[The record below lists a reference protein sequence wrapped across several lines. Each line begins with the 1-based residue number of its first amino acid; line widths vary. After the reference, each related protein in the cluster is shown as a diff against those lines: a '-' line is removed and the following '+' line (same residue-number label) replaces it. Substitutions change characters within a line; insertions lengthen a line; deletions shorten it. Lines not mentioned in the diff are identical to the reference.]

1 MKIKKMMKNKK
12 IAVFTACLFLCS
24 ALFAAGNSAAVLEKY
39 NLGMEAQANESYYAA
54 SQYYLEVT
62 AENPAFTDAWYK
74 LAECSY
80 KLGEFDLALQ
90 YLENAEKYEKNNLAI
105 QNLKGMVYVSLGR
118 IDDGRA
124 IFNNI
129 LKKYPNDIDAHF
141 GLAEIELY
149 EGRFSGA
156 QNQYMEALKRQNTN
170 RKALLSLALVNAER
184 GQSEAAENYLRQAL
198 AYYSGEPEVH
208 YLASIIYS
216 MKGDY
221 ITAEKQARIAVEVNS
236 DYDRAYDM
244 LSTVLYKQSR
254 YKEVIDI
261 SDYLISRNRKNT
273 NAWFIK
279 GIAQCKLGNVS
290 AAIQTWTAGL
300 QINPQDEIMRSAMEN
315 EVRNTLP
322 LEDSRRSTY
331 AQYHIAN
338 AKQYASRYDG
348 SGAVYEYQ
356 RALLLDP
363 MNYEARA
370 AYADILEINGMHE
383 LYLEQLKFIKE
394 YNSQQLASAGG
405 KKLATQL
412 NDKIEAYD
420 YLLSNTLG
428 KKWNVEPFYLDK
440 TRWNIAVFYQ
450 DNNSTFIHADTNR
463 LVANAA
469 ADIFSGVAI
478 TSVKTQVTPV
488 SGYGE
493 AFKNS
498 RAGGFDYFIILSL
511 SEGENDMTLSST
523 MYSGRTGLEISK
535 NSFYCTGNNRFSTVL
550 RRFRNSVL
558 EKLTVRGKILNR
570 NGKIVLVDLGKAEN
584 IVKDAQLKIIKK
596 GQIRTADSGVGLYYR
611 DADVLGTITITT
623 AGEEISEG
631 TIENHGFYDKINID
645 DEIVLVSLPVQKA
658 NNDANGNAVDN
669 VPAADEKGN
678 AVVKNEVKGEE
689 LVDEIRNAVERPSI
703 LDLLRNIY

>member
-1 MKIKKMMKNKK
+1 MKMTRIKPNKG
-12 IAVFTACLFLCS
+12 IV
-24 ALFAAGNSAAVLEKY
+24 AAVLFAFVISPLCAAPASGQVSVLDKY
-39 NLGMEAQANESYYAA
+39 NQGLEFQQDENYYAA
-54 SQYYLEVT
+54 SQYYLEVVKD
-62 AENPAFTDAWYK
+62 NPAFTDAWYK

-90 YLENAEKYEKNNLAI
+90 YLESAEKYEKNNNQI
-105 QNLKGMVYVSLGR
+105 QNLKGMVYVSLGQ
-118 IDDGRA
+118 IEEGQK
-124 IFNNI
+124 IFNEI

-156 QNQYMEALKRQNTN
+156 ENEYMEALKRQNTN
-170 RKALLSLALVNAER
+170 RKALLSLALVYAER
-184 GQSEAAENYLRQAL
+184 GNSTKANTYLRQAL
-198 AYYSGEPEVH
+198 SYYSGEPEVH

-216 MKGDY
+216 MQGDY

-236 DYDRAYDM
+236 NYDKAYDM
-244 LSTVLYKQSR
+244 LSTVLYQQGR
-254 YKEVIDI
+254 YSEVIDI

-279 GIAQCKLGNVS
+279 GVAQNKLGNTA
-290 AAIQTWTAGL
+290 AAIETWSSGL
-300 QINPQDEIMRSAMEN
+300 SINPQDEIMRSAMEN
-315 EVRNTLP
+315 EVRNTLS
-322 LEDSRRSTY
+322 LEDSRRASY
-331 AQYHIAN
+331 AKYHIDN

-363 MNYEARA
+363 MNYEARS
-370 AYADILEINGMHE
+370 AYADILEINGMYE

-394 YNSQQLASAGG
+394 HSYD
-405 KKLATQL
+405 KLTSRQKTTL
-412 NDKIEAYD
+412 DDKIEAFD
-420 YLLSNTLG
+420 SLLIDNLG
-428 KKWNVEPFYLDK
+428 VKWKVEPFYLDK
-440 TRWNIAVFYQ
+440 TRWNIAVFYEES
-450 DNNSTFIHADTNR
+450 NNSFIHADTNR

-493 AFKNS
+493 AFKS
-498 RAGGFDYFIILSL
+498 ARAGAFDYFIILSL
-511 SEGENDMTLSST
+511 SEGENDMTLNST
-523 MYSGRTGLEISK
+523 MYSGRTGLEITK

-558 EKLTVRGKILNR
+558 EKLSVRGKLLAR
-570 NGKIVLVDLGKAEN
+570 NGKTVLVDLGKSEN
-584 IVKDAQLKIIKK
+584 IVADAVFKIIKK
-596 GQIRTADSGVGLYYR
+596 GQIRTADSGTGLYYR
-611 DADVLGTITITT
+611 DDDVLGTLVITNL
-623 AGEEISEG
+623 GEEISEA
-631 TIENHGFYDKINID
+631 TIENHGFYDRINID
-645 DEIVLVSLPVQKA
+645 DEIVLVSMPAAKT
-658 NNDANGNAVDN
+658 NNDANGNAIDN

-678 AVVKNEVKGEE
+678 AVVTNEVKGSE
-689 LVDEIRNAVERPSI
+689 LVDEIKKAVERPSI

>member
-1 MKIKKMMKNKK
+1 MKIKKMMKSKK
-12 IAVFTACLFLCS
+12 TLVLSVCLLLLPALVFGAG
-24 ALFAAGNSAAVLEKY
+24 ALDKY
-39 NLGMEAQANESYYAA
+39 NLGMEAQANENFYVA

-80 KLGEFDLALQ
+80 KLGEFDLALN
-90 YLENAEKYEKNNLAI
+90 YLENAEKYEKNNQKI

-124 IFNNI
+124 IFNSI

-184 GQSEAAENYLRQAL
+184 GNTQDSENYLRQAL
-198 AYYSGEPEVH
+198 SYYSGESEVH
-208 YLASIIYS
+208 YLASIIYA

-236 DYDRAYDM
+236 NYDKAYDM
-244 LSTVLYKQSR
+244 LSTVLYKQAR
-254 YKEVIDI
+254 YKDVIDI
-261 SDYLISRNRKNT
+261 SDYLISRDRKNT

-279 GIAQCKLGNVS
+279 GVSQTKLGNI
-290 AAIQTWTAGL
+290 AGAIETWTAGL
-300 QINPQDEIMRSAMEN
+300 SINPQDEIMRSALEN
-315 EVRNTLP
+315 EVRNTLS
-322 LEDSRRSTY
+322 LEDSHRSLY
-331 AQYHIAN
+331 ARYHVEN

-394 YNSQQLASAGG
+394 HNSEQISKAGG
-405 KKLATQL
+405 KKLLTEL
-412 NDKIEAYD
+412 NDKIEAYN
-420 YLLSNTLG
+420 YLLTDTLG

-440 TRWNIAVFYQ
+440 TRWNIAVFYE
-450 DNNSTFIHADTNR
+450 DTNSTFIHADTNR

-558 EKLTVRGKILNR
+558 EKLTVRGKILAR
-570 NGKIVLVDLGKAEN
+570 NGKTILVDLGKSEN

-611 DADVLGTITITT
+611 DADVLGSITITT
-623 AGEEISEG
+623 AGEEISEAS
-631 TIENHGFYDKINID
+631 IENHGFYDKINID

-678 AVVKNEVKGEE
+678 AVVKNEVKGQE

>member
-1 MKIKKMMKNKK
+1 MMNNKK
-12 IAVFTACLFLCS
+12 IVVFTVCLFVCQ
-24 ALFAAGNSAAVLEKY
+24 ALSGAGNSAAVLEKY
-39 NLGMEAQANESYYAA
+39 NLGMKAQANESYYEA

-62 AENPAFTDAWYK
+62 VENPAFTDAWYK

-118 IDDGRA
+118 IDDGRN

-184 GQSEAAENYLRQAL
+184 GQTQSAENYLRQAL
-198 AYYSGEPEVH
+198 SYYSGEPEVH

-221 ITAEKQARIAVEVNS
+221 VTAEKQARIAVEVNS
-236 DYDRAYDM
+236 SYDKAYDM
-244 LSTVLYKQSR
+244 LSTILYKQSR

-279 GIAQCKLGNVS
+279 GVAQCKLGNVS
-290 AAIQTWTAGL
+290 GAIETWTAGL

-315 EVRNTLP
+315 EIRNTLS
-322 LEDSRRSTY
+322 LEDSRRSYY

-363 MNYEARA
+363 MNYEARM

-394 YNSQQLASAGG
+394 NNEEQLATLS
-405 KKLATQL
+405 KKQQTEL
-412 NDKIEAYD
+412 NDKIEAFD
-420 YLLSNTLG
+420 YLLSDTLG

-440 TRWNIAVFYQ
+440 TRWNIAVFYE

-558 EKLTVRGKILNR
+558 EKLTVRGKILDR
-570 NGKIVLVDLGKAEN
+570 NGKTVLVDLGKAEN

-645 DEIVLVSLPVQKA
+645 DELVLVSLPAQNA

-689 LVDEIRNAVERPSI
+689 LVEEIRNAVERPSI

>member
-1 MKIKKMMKNKK
+1 MKMTRIKPNKG
-12 IAVFTACLFLCS
+12 IV
-24 ALFAAGNSAAVLEKY
+24 AAVLLAFVISPLCAAPASGSVLDKY
-39 NLGMEAQANESYYAA
+39 NQGLEFQQDENYYAA
-54 SQYYLEVT
+54 SQYYLEVVKD
-62 AENPAFTDAWYK
+62 NPAFTDAWYK

-90 YLENAEKYEKNNLAI
+90 YLESAEKYEKNNNQI
-105 QNLKGMVYVSLGR
+105 QNLKGMVYVSLGQ
-118 IDDGRA
+118 IEEGQK
-124 IFNNI
+124 IFNEI

-156 QNQYMEALKRQNTN
+156 ENEYMEALKRQNTN
-170 RKALLSLALVNAER
+170 RKALLSLALVYAER
-184 GQSEAAENYLRQAL
+184 GNSTKANTYLRQAL
-198 AYYSGEPEVH
+198 SYYSGEPEVH

-216 MKGDY
+216 MQGDY

-236 DYDRAYDM
+236 NYDKAYDM
-244 LSTVLYKQSR
+244 LSTVLYQQGR
-254 YKEVIDI
+254 YSEVIDI

-279 GIAQCKLGNVS
+279 GVAQNKLGNTS
-290 AAIQTWTAGL
+290 AAIETWSSGL
-300 QINPQDEIMRSAMEN
+300 SINPQDEIMRSAMEN
-315 EVRNTLP
+315 EVRNTLS
-322 LEDSRRSTY
+322 LEDSRRASY
-331 AQYHIAN
+331 AKYHIDN

-363 MNYEARA
+363 MNYEARS
-370 AYADILEINGMHE
+370 AYADILEINGMYE

-394 YNSQQLASAGG
+394 HNYD
-405 KKLATQL
+405 KLTSRQKTTL
-412 NDKIEAYD
+412 DDKIEAFD
-420 YLLSNTLG
+420 SLLIDNLG
-428 KKWNVEPFYLDK
+428 VKWKVEPFYLDK
-440 TRWNIAVFYQ
+440 TRWNIAVFYEES
-450 DNNSTFIHADTNR
+450 NNSFIHADTNR

-493 AFKNS
+493 AFKS
-498 RAGGFDYFIILSL
+498 ARAGAFDYFIILSL
-511 SEGENDMTLSST
+511 SEGENDMTLNST
-523 MYSGRTGLEISK
+523 MYSGRTGLEITK

-558 EKLTVRGKILNR
+558 EKLSVRGKLLAR
-570 NGKIVLVDLGKAEN
+570 NGKTVLVDLGKSEN
-584 IVKDAQLKIIKK
+584 IVADAVFKIIKK
-596 GQIRTADSGVGLYYR
+596 GQIRTADSGTGLYYR
-611 DADVLGTITITT
+611 DDDVLGTLVITT
-623 AGEEISEG
+623 LGEEISEA
-631 TIENHGFYDKINID
+631 TIENHGFYDRINID
-645 DEIVLVSLPVQKA
+645 DEIVLVSMPAAKT
-658 NNDANGNAVDN
+658 NNDANGNAIDN

-678 AVVKNEVKGEE
+678 AVVKNEVKGSE
-689 LVDEIRNAVERPSI
+689 LVDEIKKAVERPSI

>member
-1 MKIKKMMKNKK
+1 MKIKKMMKSKK
-12 IAVFTACLFLCS
+12 TLVLSVCLLLLPALVFGAG
-24 ALFAAGNSAAVLEKY
+24 ALDKY
-39 NLGMEAQANESYYAA
+39 NLGMEAQQNENFYVA

-80 KLGEFDLALQ
+80 KLGEFDLALN
-90 YLENAEKYEKNNLAI
+90 YLDNAEKYEKNNQKI

-184 GQSEAAENYLRQAL
+184 GNTQASENYLRQAL
-198 AYYSGEPEVH
+198 SYYSGESEVH

-236 DYDRAYDM
+236 DYDKAYDM

-279 GIAQCKLGNVS
+279 GVSQCKLGNI
-290 AAIQTWTAGL
+290 AGAIETWTAGL
-300 QINPQDEIMRSAMEN
+300 SINPQDEIMRSALEN
-315 EVRNTLP
+315 EVRNALS
-322 LEDSRRSTY
+322 LEDSHRSLY
-331 AQYHIAN
+331 AQYHVEN

-394 YNSQQLASAGG
+394 HNSEQISKAGG
-405 KKLATQL
+405 KKLLTEL
-412 NDKIEAYD
+412 NDKIEAYN
-420 YLLSNTLG
+420 YLLTDTLG

-440 TRWNIAVFYQ
+440 TRWNIAVFYE
-450 DNNSTFIHADTNR
+450 DTNSTFIHADTNR

-523 MYSGRTGLEISK
+523 MYSGRTGLEVSK

-558 EKLTVRGKILNR
+558 EKLAVRGKILAR
-570 NGKIVLVDLGKAEN
+570 NGKTILVDLGKSEN

-611 DADVLGTITITT
+611 DTDVLGSITITT
-623 AGEEISEG
+623 AGEEISEA

-678 AVVKNEVKGEE
+678 AVVKNEVKGQE